1 MKSTTK
7 EAVRSA
13 LFEATFVVLGVIL
26 ALAANEWRQAR
37 ADRAQSQQ
45 AIAAIVQELNANR
58 ALVASAYD
66 YHRNILQEIRNSEDN
81 APPPGFELFSRGFVA
96 PARTSR
102 TAWAS
107 ASETGALAKT
117 DYATVM
123 ELSKAYAL
131 QGYYETQARSVS
143 EIIYAEIFKNGIQSV
158 LSNYANLANT
168 ISTLL
173 YRENELME
181 AYDSTIA
188 ALNSTVAASDK

>member
-13 LFEATFVVLGVIL
+13 LFEASFVVLGVVL
-26 ALAANEWRQAR
+26 ALAANEWRKGREDQ
-37 ADRAQSQQ
+37 AQSQQ

-58 ALVASAYD
+58 VLVDSARQYHQNVLEKISQVASPQQA
-66 YHRNILQEIRNSEDN
+66 
-81 APPPGFELFSRGFVA
+81 PGFELFSRGFVA

-131 QGYYETQARSVS
+131 QGYYEAQARSIS
-143 EIIYAEIFKNGIQSV
+143 EIIYAEIFKNGTQSV
-158 LSNYANLANT
+158 LTNYTNLANT

-173 YRENELME
+173 YREKELIE
-181 AYDSTIA
+181 AYDSTFTS
-188 ALNSTVAASDK
+188 LNIR